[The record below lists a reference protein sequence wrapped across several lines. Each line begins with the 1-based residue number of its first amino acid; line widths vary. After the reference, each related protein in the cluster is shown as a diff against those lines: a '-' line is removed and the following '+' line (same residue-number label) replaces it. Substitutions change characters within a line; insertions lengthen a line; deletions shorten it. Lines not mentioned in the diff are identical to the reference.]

1 MQISQIYL
9 TDHGQEPDGL
19 LMSFSKSVRRAFPNA
34 TYVIYKNQEVDAFL
48 DQYFDDRIIHAY
60 KKLVPFTYKA
70 DRLRQCIL
78 LIKGDWYIDIGMYCP
93 LPAPKLDNRI
103 ELVAF
108 REEPRVVPSSA

>member
-1 MQISQIYL
+1 M
-9 TDHGQEPDGL
+9 
-19 LMSFSKSVRRAFPNA
+19 
-34 TYVIYKNQEVDAFL
+34 IYKNQKVDAFL

-60 KKLVPFTYKA
+60 KKLVPFAYKA

-93 LPAPKLDNRI
+93 LPAPKLDDRI

-108 REEPRVVPSSA
+108 RAEPRVVPSSAWTVANGTIDAKPNHPVSHDATQHRHHREPLRS